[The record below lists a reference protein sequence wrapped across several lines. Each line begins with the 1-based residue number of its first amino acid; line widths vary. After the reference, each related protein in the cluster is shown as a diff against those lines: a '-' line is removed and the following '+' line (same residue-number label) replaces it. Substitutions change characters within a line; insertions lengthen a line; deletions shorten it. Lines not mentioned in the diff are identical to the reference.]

1 MKGKIEARSL
11 KNLRGVNKIFSVKKG
26 GGLTLGLLAYELF
39 FSNYLPNLT
48 RRWVV

>member
-26 GGLTLGLLAYELF
+26 GRGVLL
-39 FSNYLPNLT
+39 
-48 RRWVV
+48 

>member
-26 GGLTLGLLAYELF
+26 GGVSYFRLTGL
-39 FSNYLPNLT
+39 
-48 RRWVV
+48 